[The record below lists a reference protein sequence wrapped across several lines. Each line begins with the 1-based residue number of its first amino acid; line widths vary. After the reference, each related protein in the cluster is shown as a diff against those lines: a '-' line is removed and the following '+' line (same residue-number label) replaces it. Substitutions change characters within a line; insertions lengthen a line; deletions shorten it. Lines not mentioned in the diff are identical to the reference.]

1 MHVYV
6 YVYAGICGI
15 CTNICTL
22 ECPLHIHPELRMGY
36 MRISQGVYP
45 DASAERLKLKLRT
58 ELVLRTECVL
68 RPEEG
73 SQLTT
78 ARNLGPTHPETF
90 RIPFVNL
97 SRSYPGIDHVV
108 PSTWIPDAS
117 LGAIYGIGD
126 PELSLSFSRF
136 ACQKRRSKHLPW
148 ALQKRSRQPRCMRV
162 CVACKL
168 LTACRVS

>member
-97 SRSYPGIDHVV
+97 SRSYPGSDDVV
-108 PSTWIPDAS
+108 PSTWIPDRES
-117 LGAIYGIGD
+117 WSNL
-126 PELSLSFSRF
+126 RN
-136 ACQKRRSKHLPW
+136 RRSGTEPGLQPLCVSEATLQTSSVALPT
-148 ALQKRSRQPRCMRV
+148 ASMYEGVCCLQAVNCMS
-162 CVACKL
+162 CVL
-168 LTACRVS
+168 I